1 MNLIE
6 KLKQGSFPD
15 YFISIA
21 REEGIEPELLAE
33 KVLTGRAV
41 VLKNAVRQVD
51 RPCAVGEG
59 LRVKVNANIG
69 TSDEYPEAEQELKKL
84 EMAVKAGADTVM
96 DLSTGGDTRLTRKLI
111 LEHSPVP
118 VGTVPVYEAALDAIE
133 KRGSIV
139 EMTGDDMLASIEE
152 HARDGVDFMTIHAG
166 VTLRTIEILEAE
178 PRVLGVVSRGGSFL
192 VAWMLHNERE
202 NPLYERFDDVLE
214 ILKKY
219 DVVISLGDGLRP
231 GCVADSTDAAQIDE
245 LVHLGQLVKRA
256 REAGVQAM
264 VEGPGHV
271 PLNEIETNIKLE
283 KSLCDGAPFYVLGPL
298 PTDRAPGYDH
308 IVSAVGGALAAYYG
322 ADFLCYV
329 TPREH
334 LGLPSP
340 EDVFEGVVASRIAA
354 HIADVARG
362 RKDAVESDLKMAQA
376 RAALD
381 WEEQQRQS
389 LVPEVTRE
397 KLLERSSGTGP
408 CTMCGSLCA
417 IDIINEHFRI
427 KSGDR
432 C

>member
-1 MNLIE
+1 MSFLE
-6 KLKQGSFPD
+6 SLRKGEFPD
-15 YFISIA
+15 YFINIA
-21 REEGIEPELLAE
+21 GQEGIEPELLAE
-33 KVLTGRAV
+33 KVLAGRAV
-41 VLKNAVRQVD
+41 VLKNSTHELE

-69 TSDEYPEAEQELKKL
+69 TSDEFPEVESELKKL
-84 EMAVKAGADTVM
+84 EAAVRAGADTVM

-111 LEHSPVP
+111 LERSPVP
-118 VGTVPVYEAALDAIE
+118 VGTVPIYEAALDAIAR
-133 KRGSIV
+133 RGSIV
-139 EMTGDDMLASIEE
+139 EMTADDMLASIEE
-152 HARDGVDFMTIHAG
+152 HARNGVDFMTIHAG
-166 VTLRTIEILEAE
+166 VTLRTIEILENE
-178 PRVLGVVSRGGSFL
+178 PRILGVVSRGGSFL

-202 NPLYERFDDVLE
+202 NPLYERFDDVLD
-214 ILKKY
+214 ILKRY

-231 GCVADSTDAAQIDE
+231 GCIADSTDAAQIDE
-245 LVHLGQLVKRA
+245 LVRLGSLVRRA

-271 PLNEIETNIKLE
+271 PLNEIETNIRLE

-308 IVSAVGGALAAYYG
+308 IVSAIGGALAAYHG

-334 LGLPSP
+334 LGLPSE
-340 EDVFEGVVASRIAA
+340 EDVFEGVVAARIAA

-362 RKDAVESDLKMAQA
+362 RADALESDKKMAQA
-376 RAALD
+376 RASLD
-381 WEEQQRQS
+381 WEAQQKLS
-389 LVPEVTRE
+389 LVPEVTRR

-417 IDIINEHFRI
+417 IDIINEHFNARI
-427 KSGDR
+427 SDR